1 MKNVLLLVHDD
12 PGQEARLQVALD
24 VTRTLA
30 GHLHCVDVTPEPLTA
45 DTPWSTGSGTI
56 LYDETE
62 REAEHLSKLQ
72 QRLANE
78 DVPWTCEARRGGF
91 ASCLDV
97 TAGTADV
104 IVMNR
109 AIPDSRVDMR
119 TIIGD
124 ILARTEALV
133 LAVPGETRTFDLS
146 GPALVAWDGSK
157 PAMRTIRRAV
167 PFLAL
172 ARGVTVFQAGD
183 LPDES
188 ISAQD
193 AALYLARHGID
204 LVIEKSDDP
213 KAAASQISQ
222 AAERYGASYA
232 VMGAF
237 GHNRLK
243 EAIFGGVTHEMLGT
257 SGIPLLLGH

>member
-24 VTRTLA
+24 LTRALG

-45 DTPWSTGSGTI
+45 DTPWGMGSGAI

-62 REAEHLSKLQ
+62 REAEHLAKLK
-72 QRLANE
+72 QRLADE

-97 TAGTADV
+97 TAGTADL
-104 IVMNR
+104 IVLNR
-109 AIPDSRVDMR
+109 VLPDNRVDMR

-124 ILARTEALV
+124 ILARTGALV
-133 LAVPGETRTFDLS
+133 LAVPEEARMFDAR

-157 PAMRTIRRAV
+157 PAMRTIKQAV
-167 PFLAL
+167 PLLAL
-172 ARGVTVFQAGD
+172 ASGVTIFQAGD
-183 LPDES
+183 LPDEA

-193 AALYLARHGID
+193 AALYLTRHGID
-204 LVIEKSDDP
+204 LVIETSEDS
-213 KAAASQISQ
+213 KAPASRISQ
-222 AAERYGASYA
+222 AAERCKASYA

-237 GHNRLK
+237 GHSRLK
-243 EAIFGGVTHEMLGT
+243 EAIFGGVTHEMLGM
-257 SGIPLLLGH
+257 SGLPLLLGH